1 MFKLALRLHETST
14 AVPGGSFAYSDPCC
28 YRQSITDNFGVVA
41 SVLIS
46 NFQMRATFV
55 EVNYIRCVTTIRGY
69 TLSSSPLDIFS
80 RASRKWTGVNSLFYS
95 TNFSFF
101 LKYGCGF
108 DWALLVQ
115 SPQTSCNQSVH
126 GSRQAKNT
134 NRYWLKPSH
143 NNQAAFQSNSSRSYR
158 QTQILLPGGTPIYE
172 PFWYVSPPRVGSL
185 RRFGLKTGMFT
196 EELQLCINELVESIP
211 GE

>member
-1 MFKLALRLHETST
+1 MVSTERCLFSLHRQVVTSQCTGHGKLKIQI
-14 AVPGGSFAYSDPCC
+14 VIDF
-28 YRQSITDNFGVVA
+28 
-41 SVLIS
+41 
-46 NFQMRATFV
+46 
-55 EVNYIRCVTTIRGY
+55 
-69 TLSSSPLDIFS
+69 
-80 RASRKWTGVNSLFYS
+80 
-95 TNFSFF
+95 
-101 LKYGCGF
+101 
-108 DWALLVQ
+108 
-115 SPQTSCNQSVH
+115 
-126 GSRQAKNT
+126 
-134 NRYWLKPSH
+134 KPSH